1 MNLNKSIERETHEN
15 TPQKSLNI
23 REQHFDCNSKIQ
35 QLRDRFNECRQ
46 QLIKM
51 PGIEVTKE
59 EQIKSLD
66 ALRQQLILK
75 KQLLMK
81 YKNSC
86 PFDPNQKL

>member
-1 MNLNKSIERETHEN
+1 M
-15 TPQKSLNI
+15 
-23 REQHFDCNSKIQ
+23 
-35 QLRDRFNECRQ
+35 DRFNECRQ
-46 QLIKM
+46 QLLKM
-51 PGIEVTKE
+51 PGIGVTKE